1 VKARELASGTERSFV
16 LVFETGDEVMQGL
29 LGFARDRSLSAA
41 RFTAIG
47 AFSEVVLGYFDWER
61 KDYLHIPVREQV
73 EVLALTGDVALDKNE
88 PAVHAHVVVGLRD
101 GSTRGGH
108 VMEARVRPT
117 LEVML
122 VESPVELRKRID
134 AESGL
139 ALIDPGSG

>member
-1 VKARELASGTERSFV
+1 MKARELASGTERSFV